1 MPFKSKSRML
11 YGDLVNEFKP
21 TIKSLIFNILYAK
34 FVELRRAKD
43 SFVPEDAKFRLPVE
57 SGPYTELEYLA
68 VVKGNRVVEMIRV
81 NSETSKL
88 LQSRGV
94 KFVPFTP
101 TEIKVKKGM
110 KFVDGQFVGED
121 TNEKD

>member
-1 MPFKSKSRML
+1 
-11 YGDLVNEFKP
+11 
-21 TIKSLIFNILYAK
+21 
-34 FVELRRAKD
+34 
-43 SFVPEDAKFRLPVE
+43 
-57 SGPYTELEYLA
+57 
-68 VVKGNRVVEMIRV
+68 MIRV